1 MVDRGNGKANGASKP
16 NGKARATNV
25 APGNGRAFFG
35 REGNQKR
42 VEAEAAL
49 VKFYVDSGMKALDAV
64 RRLAKCVAPDPWQRK
79 PGSRANGQ

>member
-1 MVDRGNGKANGASKP
+1 MVACGLCGGFSARFKGPLPTRLAS
-16 NGKARATNV
+16 R
-25 APGNGRAFFG
+25 
-35 REGNQKR
+35 
-42 VEAEAAL
+42 AEAAL